1 MNEIQFNL
9 FVMDAVDV
17 DFTNA
22 AAAADCEFNADVAD
36 VSLWIVGFFF
46 CIVKFCL
53 FFFVQDFL
61 FVSWDSRFLRKISGL
76 CFFFVFVV
84 VMEFR

>member
-9 FVMDAVDV
+9 FVMDVVDV

-22 AAAADCEFNADVAD
+22 AAAANDAAADCEFNADVAD

-53 FFFVQDFL
+53 
-61 FVSWDSRFLRKISGL
+61 
-76 CFFFVFVV
+76 CFFRTGFSFCILG
-84 VMEFR
+84 FSFS